1 MADLSKT
8 VAIIFEGYDRVT
20 KTIREIDG
28 KFDQF
33 GAMGSSIGN
42 ITSSLAKVTDG
53 VLMTD
58 AALVALAVG
67 GLAYAYSKSVEF
79 ETAVVGLKK
88 VAGDNAEVMETA
100 QAAAFK
106 LSSEYGESA
115 SRILN
120 STTDFVQAGYNT
132 QEAIALTK
140 AAMDLKIAGDIEAA
154 QSSEMLIS
162 ILKGFNAPA
171 SDAARVIDILN
182 EVSNR
187 YATDVEQLGLG
198 MSTLAPIARTMGFSF
213 EETAAMLT
221 PVIEVFR
228 SGPEAAVAL
237 KTGLLKLIDDA
248 KPVREALASIGVAQ
262 TDANGALRSGKDI
275 MLDVS
280 KAFQGLDENQKL
292 FVTQQLVGIEQSA
305 RMVTVFDNLGKVTEI
320 TSAALNSSGS
330 AAAEVAARLASSE
343 VQIDRFKEGFNNLA
357 ITVGKTFRDA
367 TTSAIAGGN
376 SLLTALSEQFKAGTF
391 DPIVN
396 IIVTFADK
404 IGAALSNIAENL
416 PESMEGLDFSP
427 IVKSL
432 GGLGDAVADAFETI
446 FGEIDLTTPEGLHE
460 VIQKIINGFAG
471 LIDVTKGIIEGLRPL
486 FEIIGKIVQGMGE
499 MDSKTAEAVGTVLGA
514 AKAFNILAEYAGLL
528 VGALTLMA
536 GRALVDTVSGLASL
550 ASSAMAALPSV
561 SGLLAAIGGL
571 TGFGAVGAVG
581 AAGAVGVLT
590 GSLLNQIPIVQ
601 KGAQSLLSLLDVND
615 NYFGALTKTKE
626 QQAAT
631 NKAFEEAKIQHQKL
645 VASLKSQPESKSTTL
660 NLDTKAWITS
670 ANKASEK
677 LGLLPDIKTTT
688 VTARADTV
696 QMETVTRLVRE
707 TLPDGTVSIHEVL
720 VDQPK
725 LNAAKSA
732 IDSALPKEKKIDA
745 SLETAKIK
753 AEADVISKAIEWRAR
768 IDISQAEQAAKQLDS
783 MLKSVNTGIDST
795 GDLIGDL
802 FKSMSDAGGNWQI
815 YDQIEKENERRDE
828 SFRLQKELIE
838 QQIKLQEA
846 KTKAMESGNQI
857 IQVEAAGLQPHLEM
871 ILWEILSAIQIR
883 ANEEA
888 AEFLLGAGG

>member
-8 VAIIFEGYDRVT
+8 VAIIFEGDDRVT

-28 KFDQF
+28 KF
-33 GAMGSSIGN
+33 GN
-42 ITSSLAKVTDG
+42 LSVAAENLAAPFAAAADA
-53 VLMTD
+53 VLMVD

-67 GLAYAYSKSVEF
+67 GLAYAYNRSVEF
-79 ETAVVGLKK
+79 ESAMVGLKK
-88 VAGDNAEVMETA
+88 VAGDNAEVLE
-100 QAAAFK
+100 AARTSAFN
-106 LSSEYGESA
+106 LSNEYGESA
-115 SRILN
+115 SRVLN
-120 STTDFVQAGYNT
+120 STTNFVQAGYNT
-132 QEAIALTK
+132 QEAMALTK

-198 MSTLAPIARTMGFSF
+198 MSTLAPIAKTMGFSF

-262 TDANGALRSGKDI
+262 IDANGALRSGKDI

-343 VQIDRFKEGFNNLA
+343 VQIDRFKVGFENLG
-357 ITVGKTFRDA
+357 ITVGDKFRDA
-367 TTSAIAGGN
+367 ATSAIAGGN
-376 SLLTALSEQFKAGTF
+376 EIMSAFQGLITSGTF
-391 DPIVN
+391 NPI
-396 IIVTFADK
+396 FD
-404 IGAALSNIAENL
+404 ALAGFSSRLGDYLKVIAKNL
-416 PESMEGLDFSP
+416 PEAFDQVDFDGLLDA
-427 IVKSL
+427 L
-432 GGLGDAVADAFETI
+432 GDLGDA
-446 FGEIDLTTPEGLHE
+446 FGSWFDGIDLTTVDGLAEGLQAVVD
-460 VIQKIINGFAG
+460 VITGLVRLTEGMVEAFKPFVSATVDFLTALAKGDEESQKTMGTILVLAKMVEMAG
-471 LIDVTKGIIEGLRPL
+471 LGFVAAVTAIDQYKLSI
-486 FEIIGKIVQGMGE
+486 
-499 MDSKTAEAVGTVLGA
+499 
-514 AKAFNILAEYAGLL
+514 AGLFNVVAGGAQVLWNGMQL
-528 VGALTLMA
+528 V
-536 GRALVDTVSGLASL
+536 VDTIQGVFVVAEDMILKFINNITFGLASL
-550 ASSAMAALPSV
+550 FPAFRDAQAIVNASSRKISDNLYTDAADARR
-561 SGLLAAIGGL
+561 GLDRMIEGFNQLAAESGKSSV
-571 TGFGAVGAVG
+571 TV
-581 AAGAVGVLT
+581 T
-590 GSLLNQIPIVQ
+590 
-601 KGAQSLLSLLDVND
+601 
-615 NYFGALTKTKE
+615 T
-626 QQAAT
+626 
-631 NKAFEEAKIQHQKL
+631 
-645 VASLKSQPESKSTTL
+645 SLKSIPDRKTL
-660 NLDTKAWITS
+660 DLDISSLTAN
-670 ANKASEK
+670 ANKAAAELFK
-677 LGLLPDIKTTT
+677 IPDKKETV